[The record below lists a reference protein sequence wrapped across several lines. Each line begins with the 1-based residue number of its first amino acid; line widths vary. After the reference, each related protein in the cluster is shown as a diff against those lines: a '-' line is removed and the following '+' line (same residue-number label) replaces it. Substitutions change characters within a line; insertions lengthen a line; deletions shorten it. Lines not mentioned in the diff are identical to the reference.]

1 MLTEVEITSDGE
13 GTIERHGEPGV
24 EGPSIQ
30 CRRMQGGDMSDDIR
44 IWKIDDSS
52 KAATPVEST
61 NRMETENLLEELL
74 VRNPDMLMPG
84 LTLVGRQT
92 PTESGNLDL
101 LGVDADGRLVV
112 FELKRERL
120 RRDAVAQIIDYCSW
134 LESLT
139 ETELAEYIA
148 SHSGTNGVDKID
160 DFESWYGVRRRKQ
173 LVELR
178 PARMVL
184 VGLGAD
190 ARAHRMV
197 EFLAQRDVDI
207 SLSTFRG
214 YKYGDSMLL
223 ARQVERGAEVR
234 DNAPRRSRSDAERR
248 SALAEWARELGMD
261 DVWQEVVE
269 ALGAT
274 FNSNPTKSG
283 ITFYLPRITV
293 PDNVTVVASHSIV
306 IDPSGVIRVTFYPG
320 AVDVCL
326 DKFQEEKVTIPFELE
341 RPPNAPPTKRVSEQW
356 YCRVD
361 KSTWEKHKPT
371 LTALAQD
378 VHDAWQEY
386 RRSGAAG

>member
-1 MLTEVEITSDGE
+1 
-13 GTIERHGEPGV
+13 
-24 EGPSIQ
+24 
-30 CRRMQGGDMSDDIR
+30 MSDDIR

-214 YKYGDSMLL
+214 YKYGDRTLL
-223 ARQVERGAEVR
+223 ARQVEGAVETP
-234 DNAPRRSRSDAERR
+234 NIGPGRRLSEAERR
-248 SALAEWARELGMD
+248 KALDERARELGMD
-261 DVWQEVVE
+261 GLWQDAVK
-269 ALGAT
+269 ALSMAFDRT
-274 FNSNPTKSG
+274 AKNAG
-283 ITFYLPRITV
+283 ITFSLPGITLPPQCQCLRLPFGSDRPTRWDTRDV
-293 PDNVTVVASHSIV
+293 LSGSGPRLSGEISGQE
-306 IDPSGVIRVTFYPG
+306 IDGPVQIREAAQRAGDEGSPG
-320 AVDVCL
+320 AMVLSAGQGEMGGKQGGAHRAC
-326 DKFQEEKVTIPFELE
+326 E
-341 RPPNAPPTKRVSEQW
+341 RRA
-356 YCRVD
+356 
-361 KSTWEKHKPT
+361 
-371 LTALAQD
+371 
-378 VHDAWQEY
+378 
-386 RRSGAAG
+386 

>member
-1 MLTEVEITSDGE
+1 MLVEVEITSDGE
-13 GTIERHGEPGV
+13 GTIERYGEPGV
-24 EGPSIQ
+24 ERPSIQ
-30 CRRMQGGDMSDDIR
+30 CRKMQGGDMSDDIR
-44 IWKIDDSS
+44 IWEIDDSS

-214 YKYGDSMLL
+214 YKYGDRTLL
-223 ARQVERGAEVR
+223 ARQVEGAVETP
-234 DNAPRRSRSDAERR
+234 NIGPGRRLSEAERR
-248 SALAEWARELGMD
+248 KALDERARELGMD
-261 DVWQEVVE
+261 GLWQDAVK
-269 ALGAT
+269 ALSMAFDRT
-274 FNSNPTKSG
+274 AKNAG
-283 ITFYLPRITV
+283 ITFSLPGITL
-293 PDNVTVVASHSIV
+293 PPNVNVYASHSVV
-306 IDPSGVIRVTFYPG
+306 IDPPDGIRVTFFPG
-320 AVDVCL
+320 AVHVCL
-326 DKFQEEKVTIPFELE
+326 EKFRDRKSTVPFKFEK
-341 RPPNAPPTKRVSEQW
+341 PPNAPATKEVPEQW
-356 YCRVD
+356 YCRLD
-361 KSTWEKHKPT
+361 KEKWEENKPA
-371 LTALAQD
+371 LIALAKD
-378 VHDAWQEY
+378 VLDAWQE
-386 RRSGAAG
+386 RRRGGIEA